1 MAPGHTRFLT
11 DDNYVNFYLDGLKI
25 NYCRARL
32 E

>member
-11 DDNYVNFYLDGLKI
+11 DDNYDNFYLDGLKI
-25 NYCRARL
+25 SCCRAGM